1 MVGQLVQVSSKF
13 VWTIENFSEL
23 TDKVVQY
30 SDVFTADG
38 YEWKLAIHPL
48 GVGKV
53 YDYLSIFLCP
63 VNDSTSDLY
72 VKFSLSITSQSN
84 GSNRVIRETDTNS
97 LPRKC
102 GLDWGWI
109 KFLHLSELYDPDEG
123 YIVNDTCIIEVEV
136 SCGME
141 D

>member
-23 TDKVVQY
+23 TDKAVQH
-30 SDVFTADG
+30 SDVFRADG
-38 YEWKLAIHPL
+38 YEWMLEIHPL
-48 GVGKV
+48 GVEKV
-53 YDYLSIFLCP
+53 YDYLSIFVCP
-63 VNDSTSDLY
+63 CNLY

-84 GSNRVIRETDTNS
+84 SSNRIIRETDTNS
-97 LPRKC
+97 LPRKY

-136 SCGME
+136 SCGTK